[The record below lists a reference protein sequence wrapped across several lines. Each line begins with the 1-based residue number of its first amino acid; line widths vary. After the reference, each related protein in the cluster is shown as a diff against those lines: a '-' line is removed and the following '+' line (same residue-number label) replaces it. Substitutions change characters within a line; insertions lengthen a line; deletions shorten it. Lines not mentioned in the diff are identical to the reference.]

1 MYNKAREERKW
12 LLWKEAEEKRMREL
26 GVDEETIQKLR
37 AADWEDF
44 KAERRF
50 RERQQLSDE
59 FLNQQTEEPPLP
71 QLHNVQELLDTIE
84 NEEMLQVLLTVD
96 KLTLQIAFAKMLGFS
111 SKEIAARMGLSDT
124 AVDMRMWRLRK
135 KLKKFL

>member
-12 LLWKEAEEKRMREL
+12 LIWKEAEEKRMREL

-50 RERQQLSDE
+50 RERQQLAGESLDWQAKE
-59 FLNQQTEEPPLP
+59 ASSP

-84 NEEMLQVLLTVD
+84 NEEMLQELLTVD

-111 SKEIAARMGLSDT
+111 SKEIAGRMEISDT